1 MRIRIRNTGYNYVT
15 ICLDN
20 LVERGEKLELLVDK
34 TENLSASAV
43 SFKTAST
50 NLQRKMW

>member
-1 MRIRIRNTGYNYVT
+1 LNQSGSTTLPFSIFA
-15 ICLDN
+15 DS

-50 NLQRKMW
+50 NLQRKLW

>member
-1 MRIRIRNTGYNYVT
+1 MP
-15 ICLDN
+15 LLLLADS

-50 NLQRKMW
+50 NLQRKLWYELVNC